1 MEFKVTTAT
10 NRLRLPPPVDTEEKG
25 MVAEATGPAA
35 AGVVD
40 DMVAVD
46 MVEPVAV
53 VGEVMGVIVVADG
66 VEDTVAVEA

>member
-1 MEFKVTTAT
+1 
-10 NRLRLPPPVDTEEKG
+10 

-46 MVEPVAV
+46 MVEPVVV
-53 VGEVMGVIVVADG
+53 VGEVMGVIVVVDG
-66 VEDTVAVEA
+66 VEDTVAVEAEGEVLNPLFFLFI

>member
-1 MEFKVTTAT
+1 
-10 NRLRLPPPVDTEEKG
+10 

-35 AGVVD
+35 AGVVE

-66 VEDTVAVEA
+66 VEDTVAVEAEGEVVNLLFFLFI

>member
-1 MEFKVTTAT
+1 
-10 NRLRLPPPVDTEEKG
+10 

-35 AGVVD
+35 AGVVE
-40 DMVAVD
+40 DMEAVD

-66 VEDTVAVEA
+66 VEDTVAVEAEGEVVNLLFFLFI

>member
-1 MEFKVTTAT
+1 
-10 NRLRLPPPVDTEEKG
+10 

-35 AGVVD
+35 AGVLE

-53 VGEVMGVIVVADG
+53 VGAVMGVIVVADG
-66 VEDTVAVEA
+66 LEDTVAVEAEGEVLNLLFSLFI